1 MRVLCLHPDLHVFC
15 FVFPFFETRSHQLD
29 QAALEL
35 VISHASAS
43 QVLRLQ
49 VCTSHWLFLFLSFV
63 LFFNDI
69 SSSGFYTVPVNLIFS
84 SLVLRLIHLEVVGL
98 E

>member
-1 MRVLCLHPDLHVFC
+1 MFC
-15 FVFPFFETRSHQLD
+15 FSFFETRSHQLA

-35 VISHASAS
+35 VISHATAS
-43 QVLRLQ
+43 QVPRLQ
-49 VCTSHWLFLFLSFV
+49 VCTSHWLFLFPSFV

-69 SSSGFYTVPVNLIFS
+69 SSLGFYTVPINLIFS
-84 SLVLRLIHLEVVGL
+84 SLVLRLIPLEVVGL